1 MIVLDVINQFLQQ
14 VSAIIYL
21 EQRGILLI
29 GVDACYLLMAV
40 AEATTALI
48 LGVKHHIRRRVTI
61 LACSV
66 ALRWIE
72 HITRRRLNLLI
83 EFEHFDDVSFL
94 AVALTS

>member
-1 MIVLDVINQFLQQ
+1 MVILNVVNQFLQQ

-21 EQRGILLI
+21 KQSGILLI
-29 GVDACYLLMAV
+29 GVDACYLLVAV

-66 ALRWIE
+66 ALWRIE

-83 EFEHFDDVSFL
+83 ELEHFNDVSL
-94 AVALTS
+94 LTVALPS

>member
-1 MIVLDVINQFLQQ
+1 MVVLDVVNQFLQQ

-21 EQRGILLI
+21 KQSGILLI
-29 GVDACYLLMAV
+29 GVDACNLLVAV
-40 AEATTALI
+40 TEATTAMI

-66 ALRWIE
+66 ALRRIE

-83 EFEHFDDVSFL
+83 ELEHFNDVSFL